1 MPARRAASVAEG
13 KPEPLRIE
21 VIDRAELHVEWA
33 DGATTSLTAVELRAA
48 CPCADCGTVPAADRT
63 SAAFSDATVEAADL
77 VGSYGVSF
85 VFGPDGHST
94 GIYSFSDLR
103 RYSSD

>member
-1 MPARRAASVAEG
+1 MPAQRAASVAEG

-21 VIDRAELHVEWA
+21 VIDRAELQIEWA
-33 DGATTSLTAVELRAA
+33 DGATTSLTGAELRAA
-48 CPCADCGTVPAADRT
+48 CPCAGCGTVPGADR
-63 SAAFSDATVEAADL
+63 SPAAFPDATIEAADL

-85 VFGPDGHST
+85 VFGPNGHST
-94 GIYSFSDLR
+94 GIYSFGDLR

>member
-1 MPARRAASVAEG
+1 MPARRAVSVA
-13 KPEPLRIE
+13 EPLRIE
-21 VIDRAELHVEWA
+21 VIDGAELHIEWA
-33 DGATTSLTAVELRAA
+33 DGATTSLTAPELRAA
-48 CPCADCGTVPAADRT
+48 CPCAGCGAVPGPDRT
-63 SAAFSDATVEAADL
+63 PAAFSEATVDAADL

-94 GIYSFSDLR
+94 GIYSFSELR

>member
-1 MPARRAASVAEG
+1 MLEPAVEAT
-13 KPEPLRIE
+13 RIE
-21 VIDRAELHVEWA
+21 VIDGAELEIEWV
-33 DGATTSLTAVELRAA
+33 DGARTSLTAAEVRAA
-48 CPCADCGTVPAADRT
+48 CPCATCGSLRTNDRSPAA
-63 SAAFSDATVEAADL
+63 FQDATIDAADL

-94 GIYSFSDLR
+94 GIYSFKDLR